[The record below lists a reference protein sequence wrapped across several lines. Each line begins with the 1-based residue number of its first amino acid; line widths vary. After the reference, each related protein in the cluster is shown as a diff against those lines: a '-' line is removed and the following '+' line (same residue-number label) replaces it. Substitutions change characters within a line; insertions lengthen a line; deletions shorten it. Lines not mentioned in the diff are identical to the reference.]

1 MRLDALI
8 FGGGAAGLW
17 LLDRLSRDGHHVLL
31 LEAHALG
38 AGQTIASQGIIHS
51 GMKYSLTG
59 LLTQSA
65 KNVREMSLVWRD
77 SLLGRSAPNLSHT
90 QLRSGYCLQWHADTL
105 VARAGAMG
113 PRYAM
118 LPKPETVSMHERP
131 AVLSG
136 VFGIV
141 SRTPEQVI
149 APRSFIQD
157 LANQYRDR
165 ILKIDVKR
173 GMEFDLESPGEIK
186 AVKLISPV
194 NRSKL
199 VLKPRQVIFTAG
211 SGNSELREHAGL
223 SADLTQRRPLRMVL
237 VRGDLPEL
245 NGNCLDGTKPRITIT
260 SEKDQQGRMVW
271 QVGGQFADDATRLD
285 DKSLT
290 ERARSELSIAL
301 PGVRLRHA
309 EWSTYAVDYT
319 EGATESGAGLESI
332 QVLCAGNVTTG
343 WPTKL
348 ALAPILAQEIALR
361 ARAPYVLTEFDT
373 RPFDHW
379 PRPTIAQLP
388 WDEVDRG
395 WWHVVEGAGFEVRR
409 AA

>member
-51 GMKYSLTG
+51 GMKYTLTG

-65 KNVREMSLVWRD
+65 KTVREMSLVWRD
-77 SLLGRSAPNLSHT
+77 SLLGRSTPNLSHT
-90 QLRSGYCLQWHADTL
+90 QLRSGFCLQWHADTL

-136 VFGIV
+136 VFGV
-141 SRTPEQVI
+141 VARTPEQVI

-165 ILKIDVKR
+165 ILKIDAKA
-173 GMEFDLESPGEIK
+173 GMEFELESPGEVA
-186 AVKLISPV
+186 AVRLTSPADQ
-194 NRSKL
+194 STL
-199 VLKPRQVIFTAG
+199 ELKPRQVIFTAG
-211 SGNSELREHAGL
+211 AGNSQLRKHAGL
-223 SADLTQRRPLRMVL
+223 SADLMPRRPLRMVL

-245 NGNCLDGTKPRITIT
+245 NGHCLDGTKPRVTIT

-271 QVGGQFADDATRLD
+271 QVGGEFAEESIRIDEKT
-285 DKSLT
+285 LT

-301 PGVRLRHA
+301 PGVGLRHA
-309 EWSTYAVDYT
+309 EWSTYAVDHA
-319 EGATESGAGLESI
+319 EGAMASGAGLESI

-348 ALAPILAQEIALR
+348 ALAPILAQEIASR
-361 ARAPYVLTEFDT
+361 ARAPYVMTAFDT
-373 RPFDHW
+373 TPFVHW
-379 PRPTIAQLP
+379 PRPSVAQLP
-388 WDEVDRG
+388 WDEAGRR
-395 WWHVVEGAGFEVRR
+395 WWQVAESTGFELRR